1 MIGAK
6 LESQAGQV
14 RWETKNV
21 SLIVVV
27 YLRKRPFYGL
37 LCPTF
42 KSTWLR
48 LISLDKCEGEARV
61 SSRKGKVLFSLRF
74 EVWKC
79 YVVEISRCLLW
90 SCFFFFKFGNIVSIQ
105 VLFMYDWHIIV
116 GWEGNP
122 IKGGQIQ
129 GKLEVVTIR

>member
-1 MIGAK
+1 MIGAQ
-6 LESQAGQV
+6 LESQPGQV

-27 YLRKRPFYGL
+27 YLRKSHFYWL
-37 LCPTF
+37 LCPTL

-61 SSRKGKVLFSLRF
+61 SSRKGKVWFSLTFKVR
-74 EVWKC
+74 KC
-79 YVVEISRCLLW
+79 SR
-90 SCFFFFKFGNIVSIQ
+90 NIQ

-122 IKGGQIQ
+122 MKGGQLQ
-129 GKLEVVTIR
+129 GKLEVVTCT

>member
-1 MIGAK
+1 MIGAQM
-6 LESQAGQV
+6 ESQAGQV

-61 SSRKGKVLFSLRF
+61 SSRKGKVLLSLKFKVR
-74 EVWKC
+74 K
-79 YVVEISRCLLW
+79 YVVEIQGDFFNWASPENVSRLPPPKNASTGPSLL
-90 SCFFFFKFGNIVSIQ
+90 
-105 VLFMYDWHIIV
+105 
-116 GWEGNP
+116 
-122 IKGGQIQ
+122 
-129 GKLEVVTIR
+129 

>member
-1 MIGAK
+1 MLCRVYLKTVHIQELVIGAQ

-14 RWETKNV
+14 RWKTKNL

-37 LCPTF
+37 LCPTS

-61 SSRKGKVLFSLRF
+61 SSRKGKVLFSLKF
-74 EVWKC
+74 KVWKY
-79 YVVEISRCLLW
+79 YVVEISGCCLW
-90 SCFFFFKFGNIVSIQ
+90 CFV
-105 VLFMYDWHIIV
+105 
-116 GWEGNP
+116 
-122 IKGGQIQ
+122 
-129 GKLEVVTIR
+129 